1 MTDDERLGPPPIE
14 PLPDVAWSRVE
25 RGLWSRI
32 DAAAKLPATSPPPP
46 GPRRWWLVVAP
57 LAAAAAIAAIVI
69 GARQTIEDITAAGE
83 PARVVS
89 GTTPSSVSFGDSHI
103 ELDADTAVVMN
114 HEAGHPTVLLERG
127 VARFTVAPRKQR
139 PEFVVHAGDVTVRVI
154 GTRFRVAR
162 SDERISV
169 DVERG
174 LVDVQFRGARVGVG
188 ANRHWSSESPGQT
201 STIAE
206 ATPPAGPVVATA
218 PAQPA
223 QPAQPADTDASD
235 ASGAY
240 EARDAGGE
248 PSAASDPTRTPA
260 PHRHRSGPARTSPPK
275 PDPKTRAAVVPEV
288 VPGGVPGGDRPPET
302 SRTAD
307 IDRDRAEYDRLAA
320 IEPRAP
326 DTALAG
332 YLALARGTSR
342 WADLALFAA
351 ARLAA
356 DRHDRRAETLL
367 GIYLQRFP
375 GGANATDARQ
385 LLARLKGEKRDRP

>member
-1 MTDDERLGPPPIE
+1 MTDDEPLGPPPVE
-14 PLPDVAWSRVE
+14 PLSDAAWSRVE
-25 RGLWSRI
+25 RGVWSRI
-32 DAAAKLPATSPPPP
+32 DAAAKLPAASAPPP
-46 GPRRWWLVVAP
+46 GPRRWWLVAAP
-57 LAAAAAIAAIVI
+57 LAAAAAIAVIVI
-69 GARQTIEDITAAGE
+69 GTRSTTDDLTAASE

-127 VARFTVAPRKQR
+127 AARFTVAPRKQR

-174 LVDVQFRGARVGVG
+174 LVDVQFHGALVGVT
-188 ANRHWSSESPGQT
+188 ANRHWSSESPAQT
-201 STIAE
+201 STVAE
-206 ATPPAGPVVATA
+206 VAPPAAPVAAAEPPPPGDTTA
-218 PAQPA
+218 
-223 QPAQPADTDASD
+223 DDAP
-235 ASGAY
+235 GV
-240 EARDAGGE
+240 
-248 PSAASDPTRTPA
+248 ASDPARAPA
-260 PHRHRSGPARTSPPK
+260 PHRHTTKPARASAPKSSPAA
-275 PDPKTRAAVVPEV
+275 RAAVE
-288 VPGGVPGGDRPPET
+288 PET
-302 SRTAD
+302 DPAPEAARAAE

-320 IEPRAP
+320 LEPRAP
-326 DTALAG
+326 ETALAG

-367 GIYLQRFP
+367 GMYLQRFP
-375 GGANATDARQ
+375 AGANAADARQ
-385 LLARLKGEKRDRP
+385 LLTRLKSAHPDKGDQP

>member
-14 PLPDVAWSRVE
+14 PLSDTAWARVE

-32 DAAAKLPATSPPPP
+32 DAAAKLGTTSPPPP
-46 GPRRWWLVVAP
+46 APRRWWLVAAP
-57 LAAAAAIAAIVI
+57 LAAAAAVAAIVI
-69 GARQTIEDITAAGE
+69 GTRSTIHDITEADE

-103 ELDADTAVVMN
+103 ELDADTALVMN

-127 VARFTVAPRKQR
+127 AARFTVAPRKQR
-139 PEFVVHAGDVTVRVI
+139 PEFVVHAGDATVRVI

-174 LVDVQFRGARVGVG
+174 LVDVQFRGAMVGVG
-188 ANRHWSSESPGQT
+188 ANRHWSSDSPAQT
-201 STIAE
+201 SSIA
-206 ATPPAGPVVATA
+206 AITPPAAPAVAAEPTAPIDTADDEPTA
-218 PAQPA
+218 PARTPVPHHRPKPPHA
-223 QPAQPADTDASD
+223 PTPKA
-235 ASGAY
+235 GA
-240 EARDAGGE
+240 E
-248 PSAASDPTRTPA
+248 PRAAIEPESDPA
-260 PHRHRSGPARTSPPK
+260 PEAS
-275 PDPKTRAAVVPEV
+275 RAA
-288 VPGGVPGGDRPPET
+288 DL
-302 SRTAD
+302 
-307 IDRDRAEYDRLAA
+307 DRDRAEYDRLTALEA
-320 IEPRAP
+320 RAP
-326 DTALAG
+326 ETALAG
-332 YLALARGTSR
+332 YLSLARGTSR

-375 GGANATDARQ
+375 SGANATDARQ
-385 LLARLKGEKRDRP
+385 LLNRLKGQTPDKGDHP

>member
-1 MTDDERLGPPPIE
+1 
-14 PLPDVAWSRVE
+14 
-25 RGLWSRI
+25 
-32 DAAAKLPATSPPPP
+32 
-46 GPRRWWLVVAP
+46 
-57 LAAAAAIAAIVI
+57 
-69 GARQTIEDITAAGE
+69 E

-89 GTTPSSVSFGDSHI
+89 GTAPSSVSFGDSHL

-127 VARFTVAPRKQR
+127 AARFTVAPRKER
-139 PEFVVHAGDVTVRVI
+139 PEFVVHAGDATVRVI

-174 LVDVQFRGARVGVG
+174 LVDVQFRGAMVGVG
-188 ANRHWSSESPGQT
+188 ANHHWSSETPGQT
-201 STIAE
+201 TAIAE
-206 ATPPAGPVVATA
+206 IVPPAGPVA
-218 PAQPA
+218 P
-223 QPAQPADTDASD
+223 S
-235 ASGAY
+235 
-240 EARDAGGE
+240 E
-248 PSAASDPTRTPA
+248 PSAPPSAPIDTTADEPNAPAEPTRSPASHRHPKPSHTSAPRTAGEPHAAVEPETDPA
-260 PHRHRSGPARTSPPK
+260 PEAA
-275 PDPKTRAAVVPEV
+275 RAAE
-288 VPGGVPGGDRPPET
+288 
-302 SRTAD
+302 

-320 IEPRAP
+320 LEARAP
-326 DTALAG
+326 DTALTG

-375 GGANATDARQ
+375 NGANATDAKQ
-385 LLARLKGEKRDRP
+385 LLIRLRGLNQDKGDNP